1 MHDRITNAMSRTGG
15 NSVDKRPVEENQAS
29 PREHDWLPAATIAKL
44 RGIIAGYIDGRREV
58 DAAVE
63 QLAAAFATA
72 AHDAQYSPERML
84 IGVRAL
90 WREFTLTQH
99 DRLQVATL
107 YDRLVRRTIDKY
119 YED

>member
-1 MHDRITNAMSRTGG
+1 MAG
-15 NSVDKRPVEENQAS
+15 PNQMPAWD
-29 PREHDWLPAATIAKL
+29 HDWLPAATITTL
-44 RGIIAGYIDGRREV
+44 RGVIAKYLDGRRDV
-58 DAAVE
+58 NADVE
-63 QLAAAFATA
+63 ELAAILATA

-90 WREFTLTQH
+90 WREFTLSQH
-99 DRLQVATL
+99 DRLQLASL